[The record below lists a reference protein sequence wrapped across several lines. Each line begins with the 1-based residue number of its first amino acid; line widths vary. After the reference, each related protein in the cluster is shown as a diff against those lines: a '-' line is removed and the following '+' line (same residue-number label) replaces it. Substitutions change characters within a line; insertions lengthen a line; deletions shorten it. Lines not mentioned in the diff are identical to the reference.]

1 MEVALS
7 PLEFARRTRALYGER
22 LALVDGALRL
32 TYAQFF
38 ARCDRWSAALQRLGV
53 QPGDRVAYIAP
64 NTHAQLESF
73 YAVPQ
78 IGAVLVP
85 INYRLSPAEFAYIIG
100 HSGATVLCAHED
112 YLEGL
117 DAIREEL
124 PGVRHFVALEGTRGG
139 LRAQGAPSEPA
150 EPGWH
155 DYEALL
161 AAAPLAFSRPP
172 VEENDL
178 LTINYTSGTT
188 SRPKGVMITHRN
200 AYLNVVGTLLHVPM
214 QMSDAYLW
222 TLPMFHANG
231 WTFVW
236 SVTAVGAAHIC
247 LRRVDPLKVFEAIE
261 AESVSVLCAA
271 PTVLIGVASA
281 PAEVRSRAPGGV
293 RVVTAGAPP
302 AAATIERIEG
312 ELGWIITHVYG
323 LTETAPFITV
333 CEPRPEHDT
342 LSPSERA
349 VLKARQGVELLTS
362 GELRVV
368 DEQGQDVPRDGVTV
382 GEIVVRGNVVM
393 KGYYNDPEATAVAF
407 RGGYFHSG
415 DAAVVHPDGYVDIR
429 DRLKDVI
436 ISGGENISSVE
447 VEAELLRHPAVQ
459 EAAVVGLPD
468 TRWGEAPH
476 AFVVLKPGAGTT
488 ADELRTF
495 TRERLAHFK
504 CPHSFT
510 FVTELPKTATGKIQ
524 KFVLRGRRTAIA
536 AQ

>member
-1 MEVALS
+1 MEVPLS
-7 PLEFARRTRALYGER
+7 PLEFARRTRALYGGRE
-22 LALVDGALRL
+22 AVVDGALRL

-38 ARCDRWSAALQRLGV
+38 DRCDRFAAALQSLGV
-53 QPGDRVAYIAP
+53 TAGDRVAYIAP

-85 INYRLSPAEFAYIIG
+85 INYRLSPEEFTYIIT
-100 HSGATVLCAHED
+100 HSGATVVCAHRD
-112 YLEGL
+112 FLDCLET
-117 DAIREEL
+117 IKPQL
-124 PGVRHFVALEGTRGG
+124 PGVRHFIALEGRREGF
-139 LRAQGAPSEPA
+139 L
-150 EPGWH
+150 
-155 DYEALL
+155 DYETLVNGAS
-161 AAAPLAFSRPP
+161 PDFVKPEIGER
-172 VEENDL
+172 DL

-200 AYLNVVGTLLHVPM
+200 AYMNIVGTLLHLPM
-214 QMSDAYLW
+214 RLTDRYLW

-236 SVTAVGAAHIC
+236 TVTAVGAAHVC
-247 LRRVDPLKVFEAIE
+247 LPKVDPVKMFELIE
-261 AESVSVLCAA
+261 TERVSMLCAA
-271 PTVLIGVASA
+271 PTVLIGIASA
-281 PAEVRSRAPGGV
+281 PLEVRANAPTGV

-312 ELGWIITHVYG
+312 ELGWTITHVYG

-333 CEPRPEHDT
+333 CEPRPEHDA
-342 LSPSERA
+342 LSPGERA
-349 VLKARQGVELLTS
+349 IVKARQGVELITS
-362 GELRVV
+362 GHLRVV
-368 DEQGQDVPRDGVTV
+368 DDEDRDVPHDGMTV
-382 GEIVVRGNVVM
+382 GEITVRGNVVM
-393 KGYYNDPEATAVAF
+393 EGYYNDPEATAVAL

-447 VEAELLRHPAVQ
+447 VEGVLLRHAAVQ
-459 EAAVVGLPD
+459 EAAVVGMPD
-468 TRWGEAPH
+468 TKWGEAPH
-476 AFVVLKPGAGTT
+476 AFIVLRPGAE
-488 ADELRTF
+488 AMPEELRAF
-495 TRERLAHFK
+495 TREHLAHFK

-510 FVTELPKTATGKIQ
+510 FVADLPKTATGKIQ
-524 KFVLRGRRTAIA
+524 KFVLRGRKSAIA